1 MTRVETGMKRPTH
14 CQIRLLRVMTLR
26 RTVHSLLWSHSQSS
40 SGIPNNLS
48 GKLSI
53 SVCYLLPYLLTIMI
67 LSNMRKG
74 LRNKMS

>member
-1 MTRVETGMKRPTH
+1 M
-14 CQIRLLRVMTLR
+14 
-26 RTVHSLLWSHSQSS
+26 
-40 SGIPNNLS
+40 S

-74 LRNKMS
+74 LRNKIS